1 MTTININLLPEEL
14 RAKPSGGGSLGDMP
28 PPEAMKPIGI
38 GLAIAVVVGLVPMLM
53 ENYMLL
59 PREEAVQAE
68 EDRINREISK
78 YKEMKNSLQALEQ
91 KKELLRQQVAT
102 LETVAGGRMQ
112 WAEMLNELRSVTPG
126 NLWFDSMRTDSTK
139 STLQVSGAALD
150 YSSVAY
156 FYRNLQN
163 SDYFDQPV
171 LSRTEMSNGANG
183 VSLVNFTVDVTFRK
197 VKKS

>member
-14 RAKPSGGGSLGDMP
+14 RAKPSGGSSMGDMP
-28 PPEAMKPIGI
+28 PKEALVPIGI
-38 GLAIAVVVGLVPMLM
+38 GLAIAVVIGLVPMLM
-53 ENYMLL
+53 ENYMIL

-68 EDRINREISK
+68 EDRIKREIDK
-78 YKEMKNSLQALEQ
+78 YKEMKKSLQALEQ

-126 NLWFDSMRTDSTK
+126 NLWFDTMRTDSAK
-139 STLQVSGAALD
+139 GTLQVSGAALD

-163 SDYFDQPV
+163 SDYFDAPV
-171 LSRTEMSNGANG
+171 LSRTEMSNGNNG
-183 VSLVNFTVDVTFRK
+183 VSLVSFTVDVNFRK